1 MQSAFSRIPSNQ
13 HSVAAALPT
22 MMGEIPASADA
33 QNERLAIV
41 D

>member
-1 MQSAFSRIPSNQ
+1 MQSAFSRIPS
-13 HSVAAALPT
+13 SRRPVAAALPT

-33 QNERLAIV
+33 QNERSAIV